1 MILRR
6 LCFGLIIAVTAT
18 LSSSISAQPVS
29 AQPASAVQNVP
40 WDQLDSGNCLVTKD
54 NFGFTAC
61 PKGDLAGTINVG
73 LIGDSHMRQYF
84 APLDYLAYK
93 YHWHVTYISK
103 SACPVGDASIFPTG
117 VSSASCKDWNG
128 RLTKYLAEQPPF
140 DLIVNSNSSLVTHGN
155 KLIGA
160 AFAKTVTSQTAR
172 GTIWLTIRDNPKPNN
187 NFLACIAKNV
197 ANAAVACARTRAQAL
212 TPADVLVP
220 AIKGL
225 PNVVI
230 ADFTNAFCKKVCPP
244 VIQNT
249 VVYRDHSHI
258 SSNFARKMVHHLED
272 AIPARFKQPALL
284 VTQ

>member
-18 LSSSISAQPVS
+18 LGSSVS
-29 AQPASAVQNVP
+29 AQSKPTPAIQNVP

-61 PKGDLAGTINVG
+61 PKGDLAGSITVG

-93 YHWHVTYISK
+93 YHWHLTYISK
-103 SACPVGDASIFPTG
+103 SACPVADPSLFPAG

-128 RLTKYLAEQPPF
+128 RLVKYLAEQPPF

-160 AFAKTVTSQTAR
+160 AFAKTVQSQTAR
-172 GTIWLTIRDNPKPNN
+172 GTIWLSIRDNPKPKND
-187 NFLACIAKNV
+187 FLACIAKNV
-197 ANAAVACARTRAQAL
+197 ANAAVACARPRAQAL
-212 TPADVLVP
+212 TPPDVLVP

-230 ADFTNAFCKKVCPP
+230 ADFTNAFCKAVCPP

-258 SSNFARKMVHHLED
+258 SSNFARKLFHHLED
-272 AIPARFKQPALL
+272 SIPARFKQPALL